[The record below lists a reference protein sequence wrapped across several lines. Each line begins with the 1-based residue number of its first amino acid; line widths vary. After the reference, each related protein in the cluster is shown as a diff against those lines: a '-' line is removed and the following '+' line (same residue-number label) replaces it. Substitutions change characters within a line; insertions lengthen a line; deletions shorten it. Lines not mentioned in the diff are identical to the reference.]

1 MKMFVVQISDP
12 YASHGLT
19 RSWSSMG
26 VRVGRYL
33 FYGGIAR
40 RSLSLF
46 VEYLDEKSPS
56 SIQEG
61 GIAVEMVAMTIMGIF
76 LKIETLDRNERWL
89 NKFLM

>member
-33 FYGGIAR
+33 FYGGITR

-56 SIQEG
+56 SIQEE

-76 LKIETLDRNERWL
+76 LTLDRNERWL

>member
-61 GIAVEMVAMTIMGIF
+61 GIAAMTIMGIF

>member
-1 MKMFVVQISDP
+1 MRRMAWHDP
-12 YASHGLT
+12 GLAWAYAWDDICSTEESHEDL
-19 RSWSSMG
+19 
-26 VRVGRYL
+26 
-33 FYGGIAR
+33 
-40 RSLSLF
+40 SLSLF

-61 GIAVEMVAMTIMGIF
+61 GIALEMVAMTIMGIF

>member
-1 MKMFVVQISDP
+1 MRRMAWHDP
-12 YASHGLT
+12 GLAWAYAWDDICSTEESHED
-19 RSWSSMG
+19 
-26 VRVGRYL
+26 
-33 FYGGIAR
+33 
-40 RSLSLF
+40 LSLF

-61 GIAVEMVAMTIMGIF
+61 GIAAMTIMGIF